1 MSEPA
6 APGDAGGLATA
17 VLRLEHR
24 LILRAL
30 AVLER
35 VGRRLATGRR
45 TDEAA
50 AADLIDLLRLFDRS
64 HHAKEE
70 EHLFPFLRRTNPT
83 DTSPIGAM
91 LAEHE
96 EGRDYLATLGGLQA
110 AATRA
115 AAALLCVATLRE
127 HMRKEEESLF
137 PAVDARLSPEDQAA
151 LARRYEGVEP
161 QLVGPRADPAVVARL
176 ARLEAAFPS

>member
-6 APGDAGGLATA
+6 AGEAGGPATA

-30 AVLER
+30 TVLER
-35 VGRRLATGRR
+35 VGRRLASGRR

-50 AADLIDLLRLFDRS
+50 AAELIDLLRLLDHS
-64 HHAKEE
+64 HHTKEE
-70 EHLFPFLRRTNPT
+70 GHLFPFLRETDPT
-83 DTSPIGAM
+83 ESSPVGAM
-91 LAEHE
+91 LAEHQ
-96 EGRDYLATLGGLQA
+96 EGRDYLATLGGFQA

-127 HMRKEEESLF
+127 HMRKEEEALF

-151 LARRYEGVEP
+151 LARRYEAVEP
-161 QLVGPRADPAVVARL
+161 RLVGPRADPDVVARL
-176 ARLEAAFPS
+176 ARLEAAFPG